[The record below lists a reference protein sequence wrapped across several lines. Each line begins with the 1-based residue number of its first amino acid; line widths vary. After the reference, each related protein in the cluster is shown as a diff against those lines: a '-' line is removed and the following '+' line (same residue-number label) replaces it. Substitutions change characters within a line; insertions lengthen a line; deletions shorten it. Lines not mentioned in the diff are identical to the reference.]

1 MAKVLVIVESPAKA
15 RAISKLLGRKYLVKA
30 SMGHVR
36 DLPKSQLGVDIER
49 AFEPKYITIRGKG
62 DLIRELKET
71 AKKAEQVLLGP
82 DPDREG
88 EAIAWHLGNILEI
101 SPDTPCRVEFHEI
114 TKKALEEAVKQPHP
128 INLNRVNAQQARRVL
143 DRLVGYNLSPLL
155 WRKIKRGLSAGRVQS
170 VAVRLICDREDE
182 IKNFK
187 PEEYWTLTARLKNQ
201 QSVFEANLFRK
212 FEEKINLAKE
222 DDVNKVVDEIKNSE
236 FIVARITKRQRKRNP
251 LPPFTTSTLQQE
263 ASRKLNFSVKKT
275 MLIAQQLYE
284 GLDLGEEGTV
294 GLITYMRT
302 DSTRLSEE
310 AQNSAREYIKNTFG
324 TEYIP
329 EKAPQFKSGRMV
341 QEAHEAIRPTVTE
354 REPEKIRPFLTR
366 DQYKLYK
373 LIWERFIASQMS
385 SAVYDA
391 TTVDIKAGPY
401 IFRASGSVLRFPGFM
416 KVYTEIEDENDAV
429 LPDLEEGEKLHLEE
443 LVPKQHFTQPPPRY
457 TEATLVKTL
466 EENGIGRP
474 STYAP
479 IIATIQSRGY
489 VLKEDK
495 YLYPTELGCIVV
507 ALLKE
512 FFPKIIDV
520 DFTAG
525 MEEKLDQIE
534 EGRTSWQEVVAE
546 FYQPFKRELEHAEA
560 EIGVIEVGEE
570 LSDEKCPNCGRN
582 LAIKQGKYGK
592 FLACPGFPE
601 CRYTRPYYEE
611 TGILCPRC
619 GGKIVVRKTRRGKK
633 FYGCINYPE
642 CDFLSWDEP
651 SRYEC
656 PECGHFLIYQ
666 RRTKKRLTCPICGKS
681 YEENE
686 LPRKAE
692 VK

>member
-30 SMGHVR
+30 SLGHVC
-36 DLPKSQLGVDIER
+36 DLPKSQIGVDIEK
-49 AFEPKYITIRGKG
+49 AFQPKYITIRGKG
-62 DLIRELKET
+62 ELIKDLRES
-71 AKKAEQVLLGP
+71 AKKADQVLLGP

-88 EAIAWHLGNILEI
+88 EAIAWHLGNILDI
-101 SPDTPCRVEFHEI
+101 PPDTPCRIEFHEI
-114 TKKALEEAVKQPHP
+114 TKKALEEAVRRPHQ
-128 INLNRVNAQQARRVL
+128 INFNRVDAQQARRVL

-155 WRKIKRGLSAGRVQS
+155 WRKIRKGLSAGRVQS

-187 PEEYWTLTARLKNQ
+187 PEEYWTLTARLKAQ
-201 QSVFEANLFRK
+201 ESLFEANLFRK
-212 FEEKINLAKE
+212 GEQKVNLAKE
-222 DDVNKVVDEIKNSE
+222 EDVNKVIEDLKTVD
-236 FIVARITKRQRKRNP
+236 FVVAKITKRDRKRNP

-263 ASRKLNFSVKKT
+263 ASRKLNFPVKKT

-284 GLDLGEEGTV
+284 GLDLGKEGIV

-302 DSTRLSEE
+302 DSTRLSED

-324 TEYIP
+324 SAYVP
-329 EKAPQFKSGRMV
+329 EKAPQYKTARRA
-341 QEAHEAIRPTVTE
+341 QEAHEAIRPTATE
-354 REPEKIRPFLTR
+354 RVPEKVKSLLTR
-366 DQYKLYK
+366 DQYRLYK

-385 SAVYDA
+385 PAVLEA
-391 TTVDIKAGPY
+391 TTVDIEAGSY
-401 IFRASGSVLRFPGFM
+401 LFRATGSVIRFPGFM
-416 KVYTEIEDENDAV
+416 KVYTEIDEEEST
-429 LPDLEEGEKLHLEE
+429 LPALVEGEKLTLQE

-457 TEATLVKTL
+457 TEASLVKML

-489 VLKEDK
+489 VVKEDK

-507 ALLKE
+507 DLLKD
-512 FFPKIIDV
+512 FFPKIIDTE
-520 DFTAG
+520 FTAG
-525 MEEKLDQIE
+525 MEEKLDEIE
-534 EGRTSWQEVVAE
+534 EGHIPWQEVVAD
-546 FYQPFKRELEHAEA
+546 FYRPFKQDLEHAET
-560 EIGVIEVGEE
+560 EIGVIEVEEE
-570 LSDEKCPNCGRN
+570 LSEEKCPKCGRN

-601 CRYTRPYYEE
+601 CRYTQPYYEN
-611 TGILCPRC
+611 TGIPCPRC

-642 CDFLSWDEP
+642 CDFTSWDEP
-651 SRYEC
+651 SKHVC
-656 PECGHFLIYQ
+656 PECGHFLTYHG
-666 RRTKKRLTCPICGKS
+666 RVRKKLTCPVCSKT
-681 YEENE
+681 YDENN
-686 LPRKAE
+686 LPGTAE

>member
-30 SMGHVR
+30 SMGHIR
-36 DLPKSQLGVDIER
+36 DLPKSQIGVDIER
-49 AFEPKYITIRGKG
+49 SFEPKYITIRGKG
-62 DLIRELKET
+62 ELIKDLKES
-71 AKKAEQVLLGP
+71 AKKADQVLLGP

-88 EAIAWHLGNILEI
+88 EAIAWHLGNILDI
-101 SPDTPCRVEFHEI
+101 PPDAPCRIEFHEI
-114 TKKALEEAVKQPHP
+114 TKKALEEAVRQPHR
-128 INLNRVNAQQARRVL
+128 INLNRVDAQQARRVL

-187 PEEYWTLTARLKNQ
+187 PEEYWTLTARLKAQ
-201 QSVFEANLFRK
+201 ESLFEANLFRK
-212 FEEKINLAKE
+212 GGQKVNLANE
-222 DDVNKVVDEIKNSE
+222 EDVNKVIEDLKTAE
-236 FIVARITKRQRKRNP
+236 FIVVKINKRDRRRNP

-263 ASRKLNFSVKKT
+263 ASRKLNFPVKKT

-284 GLDLGEEGTV
+284 GLDLGEEGIV

-324 TEYIP
+324 SEYIP
-329 EKAPQFKSGRMV
+329 EKAPQYKTGRMA

-354 REPEKIRPFLTR
+354 RVPGKVKSLLTR
-366 DQYKLYK
+366 DQYRLYK
-373 LIWERFIASQMS
+373 LIWDRFIASQMS
-385 SAVYDA
+385 PAVFEA
-391 TTVDIKAGPY
+391 TTVDIEAGPY
-401 IFRASGSVLRFPGFM
+401 LFRATGSVLRFPGFM
-416 KVYTEIEDENDAV
+416 RVYTETDEEEST
-429 LPDLEEGEKLHLEE
+429 LPALVEGEKLVLQE
-443 LVPKQHFTQPPPRY
+443 LLPKQHFTQPPPRY
-457 TEATLVKTL
+457 TEASLVKTL

-489 VLKEDK
+489 VVKEDK

-507 ALLKE
+507 DLLKE
-512 FFPKIIDV
+512 YFPKIIDTE
-520 DFTAG
+520 FTAG

-534 EGRTSWQEVVAE
+534 EGQTPWQEVVAE
-546 FYQPFKRELEHAEA
+546 FYRPFKQDLEHAES
-560 EIGVIEVGEE
+560 EIGVIEVEDE
-570 LSDEKCPNCGRN
+570 LSEEKCPNCGRN

-601 CRYTRPYYEE
+601 CRYTQPYYED
-611 TGILCPRC
+611 TGIPCPRC

-642 CDFLSWDEP
+642 CDFTSWDEP
-651 SRYEC
+651 SRHLC
-656 PECGHFLIYQ
+656 PECGHFLTYQ
-666 RRTKKRLTCPICGKS
+666 GRLKKKLTCPICSKT
-681 YEENE
+681 YDENN
-686 LPRKAE
+686 LPGRAE

>member
-15 RAISKLLGRKYLVKA
+15 RAISKLLGNKYLVKA

-36 DLPKSQLGVDIER
+36 DLPKSQLGVDIENSF
-49 AFEPKYITIRGKG
+49 APKYVTIRGKG
-62 DLIRELKET
+62 EVIKELKET
-71 AKKAEQVLLGP
+71 AKKVDKVLLGP

-88 EAIAWHLGNILEI
+88 EAIAWHLGNILDIPPE
-101 SPDTPCRVEFHEI
+101 TPCRIEFHEI

-170 VAVRLICDREDE
+170 VAVRLICDREEE
-182 IKNFK
+182 IRNFK
-187 PEEYWTLTARLKNQ
+187 PEEYWTLTARLKGKNG
-201 QSVFEANLFRK
+201 VFEANLFRRG
-212 FEEKINLAKE
+212 EEKVSLAKE
-222 DDVNKVVDEIKNSE
+222 DDVNRVIEELKTAE
-236 FIVARITKRQRKRNP
+236 FIITKIVKRQRKRNP

-263 ASRKLNFSVKKT
+263 ASKKLNFPVKKT

-302 DSTRLSEE
+302 DSTRISEE
-310 AQNSAREYIKNTFG
+310 AQRSARIYIENTFG
-324 TEYIP
+324 AEYLP
-329 EKAPQFKSGRMV
+329 EKPPQYKSGRMA
-341 QEAHEAIRPTVTE
+341 QEAHEAIRPTVIE
-354 REPEKIRPFLTR
+354 RHPESVRPFLTK
-366 DQYKLYK
+366 DQYRLYK

-385 SAVYDA
+385 SAIYDA
-391 TTVDIKAGPY
+391 TTVDIEAGHY
-401 IFRASGSVLRFPGFM
+401 IFRASGSVLCFPGFL
-416 KVYTEIEDENDAV
+416 KVYTETEEEGDSL
-429 LPDLEEGEKLHLEE
+429 LPELTEGEKLILEE

-457 TEATLVKTL
+457 TEASLVKTL

-489 VLKEDK
+489 VVKEDK

-507 ALLKE
+507 DLLKE
-512 FFPKIIDV
+512 YFPKIIDV

-534 EGRTSWQEVVAE
+534 EGQKSWQEVVAE
-546 FYQPFKRELEHAEA
+546 FYQPFKRDLEYAEA
-560 EIGVIEVGEE
+560 AIGVIEVGEE
-570 LSDEKCPNCGRN
+570 LSEEKCPNCGRN
-582 LAIKQGKYGK
+582 LVIKQGKYGK

-601 CRYTRPYYEE
+601 CRYTQPYYEE
-611 TGILCPRC
+611 TGIFCPRC

-633 FYGCINYPE
+633 YYRCINYPDCE
-642 CDFLSWDEP
+642 FLLWDEP
-651 SRYEC
+651 SQHEC
-656 PECGHFLIYQ
+656 PECGHFLIYHG
-666 RRTKKRLTCPICGKS
+666 RSKRKLTCPVCERT
-681 YEENE
+681 YEEDE
-686 LPRKAE
+686 LPEKAE